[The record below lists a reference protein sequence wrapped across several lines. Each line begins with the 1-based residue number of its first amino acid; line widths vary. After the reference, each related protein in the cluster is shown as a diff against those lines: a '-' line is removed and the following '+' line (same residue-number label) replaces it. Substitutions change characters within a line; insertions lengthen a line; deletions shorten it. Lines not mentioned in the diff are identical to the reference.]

1 MSSYGRPRPYP
12 VSLTSTPALAYVYK
26 SVPDQERRPMGV
38 PTRMAATVL
47 VAPHRFELQQ
57 RPVPVPGDEDTL
69 VRVRACGVCGTDLKI
84 IHDGMPDMPPYGE
97 FIFGHEYAGDIVA
110 VGRTVDEF
118 EVGDR
123 VVVESH
129 MGCRRCENCIRGLYT
144 ACLNYGNIKRGH
156 RANGFTTNGG
166 LAEYA
171 VNHVNTLYKIPDGV
185 SYEEATV
192 VMTSG
197 SPLFGLENAGGYF
210 AGETVAVLGPGPIGL
225 MAIQLVKALGAT
237 RVILTG
243 TRASRLAMGRQLGAD
258 VVINCAGG
266 DETFDQSLK
275 MVKSGGKVLLVAF
288 YHGPVTADV
297 SHAVRRNVTIFTE
310 RGEGGTSVGRALA
323 LLAAGRLTAKPLI
336 THQFPLSRVHEAFE
350 VLEKRIGDPVKVIFN
365 P

>member
-1 MSSYGRPRPYP
+1 M
-12 VSLTSTPALAYVYK
+12 
-26 SVPDQERRPMGV
+26 
-38 PTRMAATVL
+38 
-47 VAPHRFELQQ
+47 
-57 RPVPVPGDEDTL
+57 
-69 VRVRACGVCGTDLKI
+69 
-84 IHDGMPDMPPYGE
+84 
-97 FIFGHEYAGDIVA
+97 
-110 VGRTVDEF
+110 DEF
-118 EVGDR
+118 QVGDR
-123 VVVESH
+123 VVVEAH

-144 ACLNYGNIKRGH
+144 ACLNYGNRARGH

-171 VNHVNTLYKIPDGV
+171 VNHVNTLYRIPDGV

-225 MAIQLVKALGAT
+225 MAIQLVRALGAT

-243 TRASRLAMGRQLGAD
+243 TRRLAPADRPPARRRRRSSTAVPPIPVAAVMEATRGKGAD
-258 VVINCAGG
+258 LVIDCAGG
-266 DETFDQSLK
+266 DETFDQSIRMAK
-275 MVKSGGKVLLVAF
+275 PGGKVLLVAF

-297 SHAVRRNVTIFTE
+297 SHAVRRNITIYTE

-336 THQFPLSRVHEAFE
+336 THQFPLVAGPRGDRGAGEAHRRSGE
-350 VLEKRIGDPVKVIFN
+350 GRAEPVRWRGDARTR
-365 P
+365 